1 MLCIAPRPDA
11 QGEIRARVAV
21 QKSDLASK
29 RAQIQQLKLSL
40 ESARVRLAEAYVE
53 WKISNEMGTSPDS
66 PAAATFMPSP
76 TAAGATFSFSFSFF
90 LPQLRPAML
99 TRSHLTD
106 CRRG

>member
-66 PAAATFMPSP
+66 PAAASYMPSP
-76 TAAGATFSFSFSFF
+76 TAAGATLSCFF
-90 LPQLRPAML
+90 LFLFFLSLSLSSPPRNA
-99 TRSHLTD
+99 D
-106 CRRG
+106 